1 MPLAQVNIARMK
13 DSIDSP
19 VMKGFVDALDEINA
33 IADASPGFIWRLQGE
48 EENATAIR
56 VFEDDYLIIN
66 MSVWQDRDSLFN
78 FVYKSDHLNVY
89 LRKKEWFHAM
99 SQMHMALWYVS
110 EGHYPSPEE
119 GKQKLEHLRMYGE
132 SLEAFTFKSKY

>member
-1 MPLAQVNIARMK
+1 MPLAQVNIAKMK
-13 DSIDSP
+13 DTIDSP

-33 IADASPGFIWRLQGE
+33 LAESSPGFIWRLKGD

-66 MSVWQDRDSLFN
+66 MSVWQDRDSLFD

-99 SQMHMALWYVS
+99 PEMHMALWYVP

-119 GKQKLEHLRMYGE
+119 GRAKLEYLRAHGE
-132 SLEAFTFKSKY
+132 TPEAFSFKSKF